1 MKKRIVIKVGS
12 HVLSEHGRLC
22 KERMEALCA
31 LIAEL
36 KERYSVILVSSA
48 AISAGQCKIDLERNS
63 VLNKQMLAAIGQPY
77 LMASYEELMSKHGIR
92 TAQLLL
98 NAADF
103 DSKHRSTH
111 AKNVVLG
118 LLELGVL
125 PIINENDATATA
137 EIVYGDNDRL
147 SADAALCFGADML
160 VMLSDIDGYYD
171 SDPSK
176 NKNAKIRPLVSSLEA
191 SELEINLNSAG
202 SEHGT
207 GGITTKLIAADML
220 LNNEIEMFL
229 ASGFDLSSVRSFLL
243 ANNQISGT
251 LFSKKAKL

>member
-1 MKKRIVIKVGS
+1 MD
-12 HVLSEHGRLC
+12 
-22 KERMEALCA
+22 ALCG

-36 KERYSVILVSSA
+36 MGVYDVILVSSA
-48 AISAGQCKIDLERNS
+48 AISAGQSKIDLKRDS
-63 VLNKQMLAAIGQPY
+63 VVHKQILAAVGQPH
-77 LMASYEELMSKHGIR
+77 LMATYEKKMSVYAKK

-111 AKNVVLG
+111 AKNLVFG
-118 LLELGVL
+118 LLELGIL

-147 SADAALCFGADML
+147 SADAALCFDAYML

-171 SDPSK
+171 SNPNE
-176 NKNAKIRPLVSSLEA
+176 NKNAKIRPVVNTLSEA
-191 SELEINLNSAG
+191 EIASAGGAG

-207 GGITTKLIAADML
+207 GGIATKLMAASML
-220 LNNEIEMFL
+220 LAQGKKMFL
-229 ASGFDLSSVRSFLL
+229 ASGFDLSAVRSFLL
-243 ANNQISGT
+243 DGKQNGGT
-251 LFSKKAKL
+251 IFEN

>member
-12 HVLSEHGRLC
+12 HVLSEHGALC
-22 KERMEALCA
+22 DERMDALCG

-36 KERYSVILVSSA
+36 MGVYDVILVSSA
-48 AISAGQCKIDLERNS
+48 AISAGQSKIDLERDS
-63 VLNKQMLAAIGQPY
+63 VVHKQILAAVGQPH
-77 LMASYEELMSKHGIR
+77 LMATYEKKMSAYGKK

-111 AKNVVLG
+111 AKNLVFG
-118 LLELGVL
+118 LLELGIL

-147 SADAALCFGADML
+147 SADAALCFDAYML

-171 SDPSK
+171 SNPNE
-176 NKNAKIRPLVSSLEA
+176 NKNAKIRPVVNTINKAEIA
-191 SELEINLNSAG
+191 SAGGAG

-207 GGITTKLIAADML
+207 GGIATKLMAASML
-220 LNNEIEMFL
+220 LAQGKKMFL
-229 ASGFDLSSVRSFLL
+229 ASGFDLSAVRSFLL
-243 ANNQISGT
+243 DGKQNGGT
-251 LFSKKAKL
+251 IFEN

>member
-12 HVLSEHGRLC
+12 HVLSEHGTLC
-22 KERMEALCA
+22 DERMEALCG

-36 KERYSVILVSSA
+36 MAVYDVILVSSA
-48 AISAGQCKIDLERNS
+48 AISAGQSKIDLKRDS
-63 VLNKQMLAAIGQPY
+63 VVHKQILAAVGQPH
-77 LMASYEELMSKHGIR
+77 LMATYEKKMSVYAKK

-111 AKNVVLG
+111 AKNLVFG
-118 LLELGVL
+118 LLELGIL

-147 SADAALCFGADML
+147 SADAALCFDAYML

-171 SDPSK
+171 SNPNE
-176 NKNAKIRPLVSSLEA
+176 NKNAKIRPVVNTINKAEIA
-191 SELEINLNSAG
+191 SAGGAG

-207 GGITTKLIAADML
+207 GGIATKLMAASML
-220 LNNEIEMFL
+220 LAQGKKMFL
-229 ASGFDLSSVRSFLL
+229 ASGFDLSAVRSFLL
-243 ANNQISGT
+243 DGKQNGGT
-251 LFSKKAKL
+251 IFEN

>member
-1 MKKRIVIKVGS
+1 M
-12 HVLSEHGRLC
+12 LSEHGALC
-22 KERMEALCA
+22 DERMDALCG

-36 KERYSVILVSSA
+36 MGVYDVILVSSA
-48 AISAGQCKIDLERNS
+48 AISAGQSKIDLKRDS
-63 VLNKQMLAAIGQPY
+63 VVHKQILAAVGQPH
-77 LMASYEELMSKHGIR
+77 LMATYEKKMSVYAKK

-111 AKNVVLG
+111 AKNLVFG
-118 LLELGVL
+118 LLELGIL

-147 SADAALCFGADML
+147 SADAALCFDAYML

-171 SDPSK
+171 SNPSQ
-176 NKNAKIRPLVSSLEA
+176 NKNAKIRPVVNTLSEA
-191 SELEINLNSAG
+191 EIASAGGAG

-207 GGITTKLIAADML
+207 GGIATKLMAASML
-220 LNNEIEMFL
+220 LAQGKKMFL
-229 ASGFDLSSVRSFLL
+229 ASGFDLSAVRSFLL
-243 ANNQISGT
+243 DNKQNGGT
-251 LFSKKAKL
+251 IFEN

>member
-12 HVLSEHGRLC
+12 HVLSEHGALC
-22 KERMEALCA
+22 DERMEALCG

-36 KERYSVILVSSA
+36 MAVYDVILVSSA
-48 AISAGQCKIDLERNS
+48 AISAGQSKIDLKRDS
-63 VLNKQMLAAIGQPY
+63 VVHKQILAAVGQPH
-77 LMASYEELMSKHGIR
+77 LMATYEKKMSAYGKK

-111 AKNVVLG
+111 AKNLVFG
-118 LLELGVL
+118 LLELGIL

-147 SADAALCFGADML
+147 SADAALCFDAYML

-171 SDPSK
+171 SNPNE
-176 NKNAKIRPLVSSLEA
+176 NKNAKIRPVVNTINKAEIA
-191 SELEINLNSAG
+191 SAGGAG

-207 GGITTKLIAADML
+207 GGIATKLMAASML
-220 LNNEIEMFL
+220 LAQGKKMFL
-229 ASGFDLSSVRSFLL
+229 ASGFDLSAVRSFLL
-243 ANNQISGT
+243 DGKQNGGT
-251 LFSKKAKL
+251 IFEN

>member
-12 HVLSEHGRLC
+12 HVLSEHGTLC
-22 KERMEALCA
+22 DERMDALCG

-36 KERYSVILVSSA
+36 MGVYDVILVSSA
-48 AISAGQCKIDLERNS
+48 AISAGQSKIDLKRDS
-63 VLNKQMLAAIGQPY
+63 VVHKQILAAVGQPH
-77 LMASYEELMSKHGIR
+77 LMATYEKKMSVYAKK

-98 NAADF
+98 NASDF

-111 AKNVVLG
+111 AKNLVFG
-118 LLELGVL
+118 LLELGIL

-147 SADAALCFGADML
+147 SADAALCFDADML

-171 SDPSK
+171 SNPNE
-176 NKNAKIRPLVSSLEA
+176 NKNAKIRPVVNTLSEA
-191 SELEINLNSAG
+191 EILGAGGAG

-207 GGITTKLIAADML
+207 GGIATKLMAASML
-220 LNNEIEMFL
+220 LAQGKKMFL
-229 ASGFDLSSVRSFLL
+229 ASGFDLSAVRSFLL
-243 ANNQISGT
+243 DNKQNGGT
-251 LFSKKAKL
+251 IFEN

>member
-1 MKKRIVIKVGS
+1 MD
-12 HVLSEHGRLC
+12 
-22 KERMEALCA
+22 ALCG

-36 KERYSVILVSSA
+36 MDVYDVILVSSA
-48 AISAGQCKIDLERNS
+48 AISAGQSKIDLKRDS
-63 VLNKQMLAAIGQPY
+63 VVHKQILAAVGQPH
-77 LMASYEELMSKHGIR
+77 LMATYEKKMSVYGKK

-111 AKNVVLG
+111 AKNLVFG
-118 LLELGVL
+118 LLELGIL

-147 SADAALCFGADML
+147 SADAALCFDADML

-171 SDPSK
+171 SNPNE
-176 NKNAKIRPLVSSLEA
+176 NKNAKIRPVVNTLSEA
-191 SELEINLNSAG
+191 EIASAGGAG

-207 GGITTKLIAADML
+207 GGIATKLIAASML
-220 LNNEIEMFL
+220 LAKGKKMFL
-229 ASGFDLSSVRSFLL
+229 ASGFDLSAVRSFLL
-243 ANNQISGT
+243 DGKQNGGT
-251 LFSKKAKL
+251 IFEN

>member
-12 HVLSEHGRLC
+12 HVLSEHGALC
-22 KERMEALCA
+22 DERMDALCG

-36 KERYSVILVSSA
+36 MSVYDVILVSSA
-48 AISAGQCKIDLERNS
+48 AISAGQSKIDLKRDS
-63 VLNKQMLAAIGQPY
+63 VVHKQILAAVGQPH
-77 LMASYEELMSKHGIR
+77 LMATYEKKMSVYGKK

-111 AKNVVLG
+111 AKNLVFG
-118 LLELGVL
+118 LLELGIL

-147 SADAALCFGADML
+147 SADAALCFDAYML

-171 SDPSK
+171 SNPSQ
-176 NKNAKIRPLVSSLEA
+176 NKNAKIRPVVNTINKAEIA
-191 SELEINLNSAG
+191 SAGGAG

-207 GGITTKLIAADML
+207 GGIATKLMAASML
-220 LNNEIEMFL
+220 LAEGKKMFL
-229 ASGFDLSSVRSFLL
+229 ASGFDLSAVRSFLL
-243 ANNQISGT
+243 DGKQNGGT
-251 LFSKKAKL
+251 IFEN

>member
-1 MKKRIVIKVGS
+1 M
-12 HVLSEHGRLC
+12 LSEHGALC
-22 KERMEALCA
+22 DERMDALCG

-36 KERYSVILVSSA
+36 MGVYDVILVSSA
-48 AISAGQCKIDLERNS
+48 AISAGQSKIDLERDS
-63 VLNKQMLAAIGQPY
+63 VVHKQILAAVGQPH
-77 LMASYEELMSKHGIR
+77 LMATYEKKMSVYAKK

-111 AKNVVLG
+111 AKNLVFG
-118 LLELGVL
+118 LLELGIL

-147 SADAALCFGADML
+147 SADAALCFDAYML

-171 SDPSK
+171 SNPSE
-176 NKNAKIRPLVSSLEA
+176 NKNAKIRPVVNTLSEA
-191 SELEINLNSAG
+191 EIASAGGAG

-207 GGITTKLIAADML
+207 GGIATKLMAASML
-220 LNNEIEMFL
+220 LAQGKKMFL
-229 ASGFDLSSVRSFLL
+229 ASGFDLSAVRSFLL
-243 ANNQISGT
+243 DGKQNGGT
-251 LFSKKAKL
+251 IFEN

>member
-1 MKKRIVIKVGS
+1 MD
-12 HVLSEHGRLC
+12 
-22 KERMEALCA
+22 ALCG

-36 KERYSVILVSSA
+36 MGVYDVILVSSA
-48 AISAGQCKIDLERNS
+48 AISAGQSKIDLKRDS
-63 VLNKQMLAAIGQPY
+63 VVHKQILAAVGQPH
-77 LMASYEELMSKHGIR
+77 LMATYEKKMSVYGKK

-111 AKNVVLG
+111 AKNLVFG
-118 LLELGVL
+118 LLELGIL

-147 SADAALCFGADML
+147 SADAALCFDAYML

-171 SDPSK
+171 SNPSE
-176 NKNAKIRPLVSSLEA
+176 NKNAKIRPVVNTLSEA
-191 SELEINLNSAG
+191 EIASAGGAG

-207 GGITTKLIAADML
+207 GGIATKLMAASML
-220 LNNEIEMFL
+220 LAQGKKMFL
-229 ASGFDLSSVRSFLL
+229 ASGFDLSAVRSFLL
-243 ANNQISGT
+243 DGKQNGGT
-251 LFSKKAKL
+251 IFEN

>member
-12 HVLSEHGRLC
+12 HVLSEHGTLC
-22 KERMEALCA
+22 DERMDALCG

-36 KERYSVILVSSA
+36 MGVYDVILVSSA
-48 AISAGQCKIDLERNS
+48 AISAGQSKIDLKRDS
-63 VLNKQMLAAIGQPY
+63 VVHKQILAAVGQPH
-77 LMASYEELMSKHGIR
+77 LMATYEKKMSVYGKK

-111 AKNVVLG
+111 AKNLVFG
-118 LLELGVL
+118 LLELGIL

-147 SADAALCFGADML
+147 SADAALCFDAYML

-171 SDPSK
+171 SNPSQ
-176 NKNAKIRPLVSSLEA
+176 NKNAKIRPVVNTINKAEIA
-191 SELEINLNSAG
+191 SAGGAG

-207 GGITTKLIAADML
+207 GGIATKLIAASML
-220 LNNEIEMFL
+220 LAQGKKMFL
-229 ASGFDLSSVRSFLL
+229 ASGFDLSAVRSFLL
-243 ANNQISGT
+243 DNKQNGGT
-251 LFSKKAKL
+251 IFEN

>member
-12 HVLSEHGRLC
+12 HVLSEHGTLC
-22 KERMEALCA
+22 DERMDALCG

-36 KERYSVILVSSA
+36 MAVYDVILVSSA
-48 AISAGQCKIDLERNS
+48 AISAGQSKIDLKRDS
-63 VLNKQMLAAIGQPY
+63 VVHKQILAAVGQPH
-77 LMASYEELMSKHGIR
+77 LMATYEKKMSVYAKK

-111 AKNVVLG
+111 AKNLVFG
-118 LLELGVL
+118 LLELGIL

-147 SADAALCFGADML
+147 SADAALCFDADML
-160 VMLSDIDGYYD
+160 VMLSDIDGYYY
-171 SDPSK
+171 SNPNE
-176 NKNAKIRPLVSSLEA
+176 NKNAKIRPVVNTLSEA
-191 SELEINLNSAG
+191 EIANAGGAG

-207 GGITTKLIAADML
+207 GGIATKLMAASML
-220 LNNEIEMFL
+220 LAQGKKMFL
-229 ASGFDLSSVRSFLL
+229 ASGFDLSAVRSFLL
-243 ANNQISGT
+243 DGKQNGGT
-251 LFSKKAKL
+251 IFEN

>member
-12 HVLSEHGRLC
+12 HVLSEHGALC
-22 KERMEALCA
+22 DERMDALCG

-36 KERYSVILVSSA
+36 MGVYDVILVSSA
-48 AISAGQCKIDLERNS
+48 AISAGQSKIDLKRDS
-63 VLNKQMLAAIGQPY
+63 VVHKQILAAVGQPH
-77 LMASYEELMSKHGIR
+77 LMATYEKKMSVYAKK

-111 AKNVVLG
+111 AKNLVFG
-118 LLELGVL
+118 LLELGIL

-147 SADAALCFGADML
+147 SADAALCFDAYML

-171 SDPSK
+171 SNPSQ
-176 NKNAKIRPLVSSLEA
+176 NKNAKIRPVVNTINKAEIA
-191 SELEINLNSAG
+191 SAGGTG

-207 GGITTKLIAADML
+207 GGIATKLMAASML
-220 LNNEIEMFL
+220 LAEGKKMFL
-229 ASGFDLSSVRSFLL
+229 ASGFDLSAVRSFLL
-243 ANNQISGT
+243 DGKQNGGT
-251 LFSKKAKL
+251 IFEN

>member
-12 HVLSEHGRLC
+12 HVLSEHGTLC
-22 KERMEALCA
+22 DERMDALCG

-36 KERYSVILVSSA
+36 MAVYDVILVSSA
-48 AISAGQCKIDLERNS
+48 AISAGQSKIDLKRDS
-63 VLNKQMLAAIGQPY
+63 VVHKQILAAVGQPH
-77 LMASYEELMSKHGIR
+77 LMATYEKKMSVYGKK

-111 AKNVVLG
+111 AKNLVFG
-118 LLELGVL
+118 LLELGIL

-147 SADAALCFGADML
+147 SADAALCFDAYML

-171 SDPSK
+171 SNPNE
-176 NKNAKIRPLVSSLEA
+176 NKNAKIRPVVNTLSEA
-191 SELEINLNSAG
+191 EIASAGGAG

-207 GGITTKLIAADML
+207 GGIATKLMAASML
-220 LNNEIEMFL
+220 LAQGKKMFL
-229 ASGFDLSSVRSFLL
+229 ASGFDLSAVRSFLL
-243 ANNQISGT
+243 DNKQNGGT
-251 LFSKKAKL
+251 IFEN

>member
-12 HVLSEHGRLC
+12 HVLSEHGALC
-22 KERMEALCA
+22 DERMDALCG

-36 KERYSVILVSSA
+36 MGVYDVILVSSA
-48 AISAGQCKIDLERNS
+48 AISAGQSKIDLKRDS
-63 VLNKQMLAAIGQPY
+63 VVHKQILAAVGQPH
-77 LMASYEELMSKHGIR
+77 LMATYEKKMSVYAKK

-111 AKNVVLG
+111 AKNLVFG
-118 LLELGVL
+118 LLELGIL

-147 SADAALCFGADML
+147 SADVALCFDAYMI

-171 SDPSK
+171 SNPSQ
-176 NKNAKIRPLVSSLEA
+176 NKNAKIRPVVNTINKAEIA
-191 SELEINLNSAG
+191 SAGGAG

-207 GGITTKLIAADML
+207 GGIATKLMAASML
-220 LNNEIEMFL
+220 LAQGKKMFL
-229 ASGFDLSSVRSFLL
+229 ASGFDLSAVRSFLL
-243 ANNQISGT
+243 DGKQNGGT
-251 LFSKKAKL
+251 IFEN

>member
-1 MKKRIVIKVGS
+1 M
-12 HVLSEHGRLC
+12 LSEHGALC
-22 KERMEALCA
+22 DERMDALCG

-36 KERYSVILVSSA
+36 MGVYDVILVSSA
-48 AISAGQCKIDLERNS
+48 AISAGQSKIDLKRDS
-63 VLNKQMLAAIGQPY
+63 VVHKQILAAVGQPH
-77 LMASYEELMSKHGIR
+77 LMATYEKKMSVYGKK

-111 AKNVVLG
+111 AKNLVFG
-118 LLELGVL
+118 LLELGIL

-147 SADAALCFGADML
+147 SADAALCFDADML

-171 SDPSK
+171 SNPSE
-176 NKNAKIRPLVSSLEA
+176 NKNAKIRPVVNTLSEA
-191 SELEINLNSAG
+191 EILGAGGAG

-207 GGITTKLIAADML
+207 GGIATKLMAASML
-220 LNNEIEMFL
+220 LAQGKKMFL
-229 ASGFDLSSVRSFLL
+229 ASGFDLSAVRSFLL
-243 ANNQISGT
+243 DGKQNGGT
-251 LFSKKAKL
+251 IFEN

>member
-12 HVLSEHGRLC
+12 HVLSEHGALC
-22 KERMEALCA
+22 DERMDALCG

-36 KERYSVILVSSA
+36 MAVYDVILVSSA
-48 AISAGQCKIDLERNS
+48 AISAGQSKIDLKRDS
-63 VLNKQMLAAIGQPY
+63 VVHKQILAAVGQPH
-77 LMASYEELMSKHGIR
+77 LMATYEKKMSVYGRK

-111 AKNVVLG
+111 AKNLVFG
-118 LLELGVL
+118 LLELGIL

-147 SADAALCFGADML
+147 SADAALCFDAYML

-171 SDPSK
+171 SNPSQ
-176 NKNAKIRPLVSSLEA
+176 NKNAKIRPVVNTINKAEIA
-191 SELEINLNSAG
+191 SAGGAG

-207 GGITTKLIAADML
+207 GGIATKLMAASVL
-220 LNNEIEMFL
+220 LAEGKKMFL
-229 ASGFDLSSVRSFLL
+229 ASGFDLSAVRSFLL
-243 ANNQISGT
+243 DGKQNGGT
-251 LFSKKAKL
+251 IFEN

>member
-12 HVLSEHGRLC
+12 HVLSEHGALC
-22 KERMEALCA
+22 DERMDALCG

-36 KERYSVILVSSA
+36 MGVYDVILVSSA
-48 AISAGQCKIDLERNS
+48 AISAGQSKIDLKRDS
-63 VLNKQMLAAIGQPY
+63 VVHKQILAAVGQPH
-77 LMASYEELMSKHGIR
+77 LMATYEKKMSVYGKK

-111 AKNVVLG
+111 AKNLVFG
-118 LLELGVL
+118 LLELGIL

-147 SADAALCFGADML
+147 SADAALCFDAYML

-171 SDPSK
+171 SNPNE
-176 NKNAKIRPLVSSLEA
+176 NKNAKIRPVVNTINKAEIA
-191 SELEINLNSAG
+191 SAGGAG

-207 GGITTKLIAADML
+207 GGIATKLMAASML
-220 LNNEIEMFL
+220 LAQGKKMFL
-229 ASGFDLSSVRSFLL
+229 ASGFDLSAVRSFLL
-243 ANNQISGT
+243 DGKQNGGT
-251 LFSKKAKL
+251 IFEN

>member
-1 MKKRIVIKVGS
+1 
-12 HVLSEHGRLC
+12 
-22 KERMEALCA
+22 MEALCG

-36 KERYSVILVSSA
+36 MDVYDVILVSSA
-48 AISAGQCKIDLERNS
+48 AISAGQSKIDLKRDS
-63 VLNKQMLAAIGQPY
+63 VVHKQILAAVGQPH
-77 LMASYEELMSKHGIR
+77 LMATYEKKMSVYAKK

-111 AKNVVLG
+111 AKNLVFG
-118 LLELGVL
+118 LLELGIL

-147 SADAALCFGADML
+147 SADAALCFDAYML

-171 SDPSK
+171 SNPSQ
-176 NKNAKIRPLVSSLEA
+176 NKNAKIRPVVNTINKAEIA
-191 SELEINLNSAG
+191 SAGGAG

-207 GGITTKLIAADML
+207 GGIATKLMAASML
-220 LNNEIEMFL
+220 LAEGKKMFL
-229 ASGFDLSSVRSFLL
+229 ASGFDLSAVRSFLL
-243 ANNQISGT
+243 DGKQNGGT
-251 LFSKKAKL
+251 IFEN

>member
-12 HVLSEHGRLC
+12 HVLSEHGALC
-22 KERMEALCA
+22 DERMEALCG

-36 KERYSVILVSSA
+36 MAVYDVILVSSA
-48 AISAGQCKIDLERNS
+48 AISAGQSKIDLKRDS
-63 VLNKQMLAAIGQPY
+63 VVHKQILAAVGQPH
-77 LMASYEELMSKHGIR
+77 LMATYEKKMSVYGKK

-111 AKNVVLG
+111 AKNLVFG
-118 LLELGVL
+118 LLELGIL

-147 SADAALCFGADML
+147 SADAALCFDAYML

-171 SDPSK
+171 SNPSQ
-176 NKNAKIRPLVSSLEA
+176 NKNAKIRPVVNTINKAEIA
-191 SELEINLNSAG
+191 SAGGAG

-207 GGITTKLIAADML
+207 GGIATKLMAASML
-220 LNNEIEMFL
+220 LAQGKKMFL
-229 ASGFDLSSVRSFLL
+229 ASGFDLSAVRSFLL
-243 ANNQISGT
+243 DNKQNGGT
-251 LFSKKAKL
+251 IFEN

>member
-1 MKKRIVIKVGS
+1 MD
-12 HVLSEHGRLC
+12 
-22 KERMEALCA
+22 ALCG

-36 KERYSVILVSSA
+36 MGVYDVILVSSA
-48 AISAGQCKIDLERNS
+48 AISAGQSKIDLKRDS
-63 VLNKQMLAAIGQPY
+63 VVHKQILAAVGQPH
-77 LMASYEELMSKHGIR
+77 LMATYEKKMSVYGKK

-111 AKNVVLG
+111 AKNLVFG
-118 LLELGVL
+118 LLELGIL

-147 SADAALCFGADML
+147 SADAALCFDADML

-171 SDPSK
+171 SNPSE
-176 NKNAKIRPLVSSLEA
+176 NKNAKIRPVVNTLSEA
-191 SELEINLNSAG
+191 EILGAGGAG

-207 GGITTKLIAADML
+207 GGIATKLIAASML
-220 LNNEIEMFL
+220 LAQGKKMFL
-229 ASGFDLSSVRSFLL
+229 ASGFDLSAVRSFLL
-243 ANNQISGT
+243 DGKQNGGT
-251 LFSKKAKL
+251 IFEN

>member
-1 MKKRIVIKVGS
+1 MD
-12 HVLSEHGRLC
+12 
-22 KERMEALCA
+22 ALCG

-36 KERYSVILVSSA
+36 MGVYDVILVSSA
-48 AISAGQCKIDLERNS
+48 AISAGQSKIDLKRDS
-63 VLNKQMLAAIGQPY
+63 VVHKQILAAVGQPH
-77 LMASYEELMSKHGIR
+77 LMATYEKKMSVYGKK

-111 AKNVVLG
+111 AKNLVFG
-118 LLELGVL
+118 LLELGIL

-147 SADAALCFGADML
+147 SADAALCFDAYML

-171 SDPSK
+171 SNPNE
-176 NKNAKIRPLVSSLEA
+176 NKNAKIRPVVNTLSEA
-191 SELEINLNSAG
+191 EIASAGGAG

-207 GGITTKLIAADML
+207 GGIATKLIAASML
-220 LNNEIEMFL
+220 LAQGKKMFL
-229 ASGFDLSSVRSFLL
+229 ASGFDLSAVRSFLL
-243 ANNQISGT
+243 DNKQNGGT
-251 LFSKKAKL
+251 IFEN

>member
-12 HVLSEHGRLC
+12 HVLSEHGALC
-22 KERMEALCA
+22 DERMDALCG

-36 KERYSVILVSSA
+36 MDVYDVILVSSA
-48 AISAGQCKIDLERNS
+48 AISAGQSKIDLKRDS
-63 VLNKQMLAAIGQPY
+63 VVHKQILAAVGQPH
-77 LMASYEELMSKHGIR
+77 LMATYEKKMSAYGKK

-111 AKNVVLG
+111 AKNLVFG
-118 LLELGVL
+118 LLELGIL

-147 SADAALCFGADML
+147 SADAALCFDAYML

-171 SDPSK
+171 SNPSQ
-176 NKNAKIRPLVSSLEA
+176 NKNAKIRPVVNTINKAEIA
-191 SELEINLNSAG
+191 SAGGAG

-207 GGITTKLIAADML
+207 GGIATKLMAASML
-220 LNNEIEMFL
+220 LAQGKKMFL
-229 ASGFDLSSVRSFLL
+229 ASGFDLSAVRSFLL
-243 ANNQISGT
+243 DGKQNGGT
-251 LFSKKAKL
+251 IFEN

>member
-1 MKKRIVIKVGS
+1 M
-12 HVLSEHGRLC
+12 LSEHGALC
-22 KERMEALCA
+22 DERMDALCG

-36 KERYSVILVSSA
+36 MAVYDVILVSSA
-48 AISAGQCKIDLERNS
+48 AISAGQSKIDLKRDS
-63 VLNKQMLAAIGQPY
+63 VVHKQILAAVGQPH
-77 LMASYEELMSKHGIR
+77 LMATYEKKMSVYGKK

-111 AKNVVLG
+111 AKNLVFG
-118 LLELGVL
+118 LLELGIL

-147 SADAALCFGADML
+147 SADAALCFDAYML

-171 SDPSK
+171 SNPSQ
-176 NKNAKIRPLVSSLEA
+176 NKNAKIRPVVNTINKAEIA
-191 SELEINLNSAG
+191 SAGGAG

-207 GGITTKLIAADML
+207 GGIATKLMAASML
-220 LNNEIEMFL
+220 LAEGKKMFL
-229 ASGFDLSSVRSFLL
+229 ASGFDLSAVRSFLL
-243 ANNQISGT
+243 DGKQNGGT
-251 LFSKKAKL
+251 IFEN

>member
-1 MKKRIVIKVGS
+1 M
-12 HVLSEHGRLC
+12 LSEHGALC
-22 KERMEALCA
+22 DERMDALCG

-36 KERYSVILVSSA
+36 MGVYDVILVSSA
-48 AISAGQCKIDLERNS
+48 AISAGQSKIDLKRDS
-63 VLNKQMLAAIGQPY
+63 VVHKQILAAVGQPH
-77 LMASYEELMSKHGIR
+77 LMATYEKKMSVYAKK

-111 AKNVVLG
+111 AKNLVFG
-118 LLELGVL
+118 LLELGIL

-147 SADAALCFGADML
+147 SADAALCFDADML

-171 SDPSK
+171 SNPNE
-176 NKNAKIRPLVSSLEA
+176 NKNAKIRPVVNTLSEA
-191 SELEINLNSAG
+191 EIASAGGAG

-207 GGITTKLIAADML
+207 GGIATKLMAASML
-220 LNNEIEMFL
+220 LAQGKKMFL
-229 ASGFDLSSVRSFLL
+229 ASGFDLSAVRSFLL
-243 ANNQISGT
+243 DGKQNGGT
-251 LFSKKAKL
+251 IFEN

>member
-12 HVLSEHGRLC
+12 HVLSEHGALC
-22 KERMEALCA
+22 DERMEALCG

-36 KERYSVILVSSA
+36 MAVYDVILVSSA
-48 AISAGQCKIDLERNS
+48 AISAGQSKIDLKRDS
-63 VLNKQMLAAIGQPY
+63 VVHKQILAAVGQPH
-77 LMASYEELMSKHGIR
+77 LMATYEKKMSVYAKK

-111 AKNVVLG
+111 AKNLVFG
-118 LLELGVL
+118 LLELGIL

-147 SADAALCFGADML
+147 SADAALCFDAYML

-171 SDPSK
+171 SNPSK
-176 NKNAKIRPLVSSLEA
+176 NKNAKIRPVVNTINKAEIA
-191 SELEINLNSAG
+191 SAGGAG

-207 GGITTKLIAADML
+207 GGIATKLMAASML
-220 LNNEIEMFL
+220 LAEGKKMFL
-229 ASGFDLSSVRSFLL
+229 ASGFDLSAVRSFLL
-243 ANNQISGT
+243 DGKQNGGT
-251 LFSKKAKL
+251 IFEN

>member
-12 HVLSEHGRLC
+12 HVLSEHGALC
-22 KERMEALCA
+22 DERMDALCG

-36 KERYSVILVSSA
+36 MAVYDVILVSSA
-48 AISAGQCKIDLERNS
+48 AISAGQSKIDLKRDS
-63 VLNKQMLAAIGQPY
+63 VVHKQILAAVGQPH
-77 LMASYEELMSKHGIR
+77 LMATYEKKMSAYGKK

-111 AKNVVLG
+111 AKNLVFG
-118 LLELGVL
+118 LLELGIL

-147 SADAALCFGADML
+147 SADAALCFDAYML

-171 SDPSK
+171 SNPNE
-176 NKNAKIRPLVSSLEA
+176 NKNAKIRPVVNTINKAEIA
-191 SELEINLNSAG
+191 SAGGAG

-207 GGITTKLIAADML
+207 GGIATKLMAANML
-220 LNNEIEMFL
+220 LAQGKKMFL
-229 ASGFDLSSVRSFLL
+229 ASGFDLSAVRSFLL
-243 ANNQISGT
+243 DGKQNSGT
-251 LFSKKAKL
+251 IFEN

>member
-12 HVLSEHGRLC
+12 HVLSEHGALC
-22 KERMEALCA
+22 DERMDALCG

-36 KERYSVILVSSA
+36 MGVYDVILVSSA
-48 AISAGQCKIDLERNS
+48 AISAGQSKIDLKRDS
-63 VLNKQMLAAIGQPY
+63 VVHKQILAAVGQPH
-77 LMASYEELMSKHGIR
+77 LMATYEKKMSVYGKK

-111 AKNVVLG
+111 AKNLVFG
-118 LLELGVL
+118 LLELGIL

-147 SADAALCFGADML
+147 SADAALCFDAYML

-171 SDPSK
+171 SNPNE
-176 NKNAKIRPLVSSLEA
+176 NKNAKIRPVVNTINKAEIA
-191 SELEINLNSAG
+191 SAGGAG

-207 GGITTKLIAADML
+207 GGIATKLMAASML
-220 LNNEIEMFL
+220 LTEGKKIFL
-229 ASGFDLSSVRSFLL
+229 ASGFDLSAVRSFLL
-243 ANNQISGT
+243 DGKQNGGT
-251 LFSKKAKL
+251 IFEN

>member
-1 MKKRIVIKVGS
+1 M
-12 HVLSEHGRLC
+12 LSEHGALC
-22 KERMEALCA
+22 DERMDALCG

-36 KERYSVILVSSA
+36 MGVYDVILVSSA
-48 AISAGQCKIDLERNS
+48 AISAGQSKIDLKRDS
-63 VLNKQMLAAIGQPY
+63 VVHKQILAAVGQPH
-77 LMASYEELMSKHGIR
+77 LMATYEKKMSVYGKK

-111 AKNVVLG
+111 AKNLVFG
-118 LLELGVL
+118 LLELGIL

-147 SADAALCFGADML
+147 SADAALCFDAYML

-171 SDPSK
+171 SNPSE
-176 NKNAKIRPLVSSLEA
+176 NKNAKIRPVVNTLSEA
-191 SELEINLNSAG
+191 EIASAGGAG

-207 GGITTKLIAADML
+207 GGIATKLMAASML
-220 LNNEIEMFL
+220 LAQGKKMFL
-229 ASGFDLSSVRSFLL
+229 ASGFDLSAVRSFLL
-243 ANNQISGT
+243 DNKQNGGT
-251 LFSKKAKL
+251 IFEN

>member
-12 HVLSEHGRLC
+12 HVLSEHGALC
-22 KERMEALCA
+22 DERMDALCG

-36 KERYSVILVSSA
+36 MAVYDVILVSSA
-48 AISAGQCKIDLERNS
+48 AISAGQSKIDLKRDS
-63 VLNKQMLAAIGQPY
+63 VVHKQILAAVGQPH
-77 LMASYEELMSKHGIR
+77 LMATYEKKMSVYGKK

-111 AKNVVLG
+111 AKNLVFG
-118 LLELGVL
+118 LLELGIL

-147 SADAALCFGADML
+147 SADAALCFDAYML

-171 SDPSK
+171 SNPNE
-176 NKNAKIRPLVSSLEA
+176 NKNAKIRPVVNTINKAEIA
-191 SELEINLNSAG
+191 SAGGAG

-207 GGITTKLIAADML
+207 GGIATKLMAASML
-220 LNNEIEMFL
+220 LAQGKKMFL
-229 ASGFDLSSVRSFLL
+229 ASGFDLSAVRSFLL
-243 ANNQISGT
+243 DGKQNGGT
-251 LFSKKAKL
+251 IFEN

>member
-1 MKKRIVIKVGS
+1 M
-12 HVLSEHGRLC
+12 LSEHGALC
-22 KERMEALCA
+22 DERMDALCG

-36 KERYSVILVSSA
+36 MGVYDVILVSSA
-48 AISAGQCKIDLERNS
+48 AISAGQSKIDLKRDS
-63 VLNKQMLAAIGQPY
+63 VVHKQILAAVGQPH
-77 LMASYEELMSKHGIR
+77 LMATYEKKMSVYAKK

-111 AKNVVLG
+111 AKNLVFG
-118 LLELGVL
+118 LLELGIL

-147 SADAALCFGADML
+147 SADAALCFDADML

-171 SDPSK
+171 SNPNE
-176 NKNAKIRPLVSSLEA
+176 NKNAKIRPVVNTLSEA
-191 SELEINLNSAG
+191 EIASAGGAG

-207 GGITTKLIAADML
+207 GGIATKLMAASML
-220 LNNEIEMFL
+220 LAQGKKMFL
-229 ASGFDLSSVRSFLL
+229 ASGFDLSAVRSFLL
-243 ANNQISGT
+243 DNKQNGGT
-251 LFSKKAKL
+251 IFEN

>member
-12 HVLSEHGRLC
+12 HVLSEHGALC
-22 KERMEALCA
+22 DERMDALCG

-36 KERYSVILVSSA
+36 MGVYDVILVSSA
-48 AISAGQCKIDLERNS
+48 AISAGQSKIDLKRDS
-63 VLNKQMLAAIGQPY
+63 VVHKQILAAVGQPH
-77 LMASYEELMSKHGIR
+77 LMATYEKKMSVYGKK

-111 AKNVVLG
+111 AKNLVFG
-118 LLELGVL
+118 LLELGIL

-147 SADAALCFGADML
+147 SADAALCFDAYML

-171 SDPSK
+171 SNPSQ
-176 NKNAKIRPLVSSLEA
+176 NKNAKIRPVVNTINKAEIA
-191 SELEINLNSAG
+191 SAGGAG

-207 GGITTKLIAADML
+207 GGIATKLMAASML
-220 LNNEIEMFL
+220 LAEGKKMFL
-229 ASGFDLSSVRSFLL
+229 ASGFDLSAVRSFLL
-243 ANNQISGT
+243 DGKPNGGT
-251 LFSKKAKL
+251 IFEN

>member
-12 HVLSEHGRLC
+12 HVLSEHGALC
-22 KERMEALCA
+22 DERMDALCG

-36 KERYSVILVSSA
+36 MGVYDVILVSSA
-48 AISAGQCKIDLERNS
+48 AISAGQSKIDLKRDS
-63 VLNKQMLAAIGQPY
+63 VVHKQILAAVGQPH
-77 LMASYEELMSKHGIR
+77 LMATYEKKMSVYGKK

-111 AKNVVLG
+111 AKNLVFG
-118 LLELGVL
+118 LLELGIL

-147 SADAALCFGADML
+147 SADAALCFDAYML

-171 SDPSK
+171 SNPSQ
-176 NKNAKIRPLVSSLEA
+176 NKNAKIRPVVNTINKAEIA
-191 SELEINLNSAG
+191 SAGGAG

-207 GGITTKLIAADML
+207 GGIATKLIAASML
-220 LNNEIEMFL
+220 LAQGKKMFL
-229 ASGFDLSSVRSFLL
+229 ASGFDLSAVRSFLL
-243 ANNQISGT
+243 EGRQNGGT
-251 LFSKKAKL
+251 IFEN

>member
-12 HVLSEHGRLC
+12 HVLSEHGTLC
-22 KERMEALCA
+22 DERMDALCG

-36 KERYSVILVSSA
+36 MDVYDVILVSSA
-48 AISAGQCKIDLERNS
+48 AISAGQSKIDLKRDS
-63 VLNKQMLAAIGQPY
+63 VVHKQILAAVGQPH
-77 LMASYEELMSKHGIR
+77 LMATYEKKMSAYGKK

-111 AKNVVLG
+111 AKNLVFG
-118 LLELGVL
+118 LLELGIL

-147 SADAALCFGADML
+147 SADAALCFDAYML

-171 SDPSK
+171 SNPSQ
-176 NKNAKIRPLVSSLEA
+176 NKNAKIRPVVNTINKAEIA
-191 SELEINLNSAG
+191 SAGGAG

-207 GGITTKLIAADML
+207 GGIATKLMAASML
-220 LNNEIEMFL
+220 LAEGKKMFL
-229 ASGFDLSSVRSFLL
+229 ASGFDLSAVRSFLL
-243 ANNQISGT
+243 DGKQNGGT
-251 LFSKKAKL
+251 IFEN